1 MARNP
6 LENPMET
13 GRRLFFSSIVVTL
26 VGVKGQFAGQTRQG
40 PIPRAPQ
47 IPDASGSAAPPDMP
61 VPRRDPKE
69 QLKENQ
75 KNLRRDADRL
85 LQLAQEL
92 KDEADK
98 TEQTDVLSLSLVHKA
113 EEVEK
118 LARQIKGLARSA

>member
-1 MARNP
+1 
-6 LENPMET
+6 MEI

-26 VGVKGQFAGQTRQG
+26 VGVKGQFTGQTRQG
-40 PIPRAPQ
+40 PVPRAPQ
-47 IPDASGSAAPPDMP
+47 IPDASGSVGPGEDVP
-61 VPRRDPKE
+61 VPRRDPQE

-92 KDEADK
+92 KDQADK
-98 TEQTDVLSLSLVHKA
+98 TEQTNVLSLSLVHKA

-118 LARQIKGLARSA
+118 LARQIKGLARAS

>member
-1 MARNP
+1 
-6 LENPMET
+6 
-13 GRRLFFSSIVVTL
+13 LFFSSIVVTL
-26 VGVKGQFAGQTRQG
+26 LRVKGQFAGQTRQG

-47 IPDASGSAAPPDMP
+47 IPDASGSTGPPDMP

-118 LARQIKGLARSA
+118 LARQIKGLARAA

>member
-1 MARNP
+1 
-6 LENPMET
+6 MET
-13 GRRLFFSSIVVTL
+13 GRRSFFSSILVTL
-26 VGVKGQFAGQTRQG
+26 VGVMGQFAGQTRQG

-61 VPRRDPKE
+61 VPRRDPRE
-69 QLKENQ
+69 LLRENQ

-98 TEQTDVLSLSLVHKA
+98 TEQTNVLSLSLVHKA
-113 EEVEK
+113 EDVEK
-118 LARQIKGLARSA
+118 LARQIKGLARAS